1 MNSLAET
8 TNITIYID
16 NRPYSLKVNVNEV
29 SMIRTVVDEV
39 NLQLKNF
46 QKAYKNRDKKDLLSM
61 TLLTYAVE
69 TAKFNNTQT
78 PTAINERLDFLNE
91 LLDEALSK

>member
-39 NLQLKNF
+39 NSQLKNF

>member
-1 MNSLAET
+1 MTET

-16 NRPYSLKVNVNEV
+16 GRPYSLKVNINEV

-39 NLQLKNF
+39 NSKLKNF

-78 PTAINERLDFLNE
+78 PTAINDRLDVLND
-91 LLDEALSK
+91 LLDEALNK

>member
-1 MNSLAET
+1 MAET

-16 NRPYSLKVNVNEV
+16 NRPYSLKVNVSEV
-29 SMIRTVVDEV
+29 SMIRAVVDEV
-39 NLQLKNF
+39 NSKLKNF

-78 PTAINERLDFLNE
+78 PTAINERLDFLND
-91 LLDEALSK
+91 LIDEALTK

>member
-1 MNSLAET
+1 MAET

-16 NRPYSLKVNVNEV
+16 NRPYSLNVNVSEV

-39 NLQLKNF
+39 NSKLKNF

-78 PTAINERLDFLNE
+78 PTAINERLDFLND
-91 LLDEALSK
+91 LIDEALTK

>member
-1 MNSLAET
+1 MAET

-16 NRPYSLKVNVNEV
+16 NRPYSLNVNVSEV
-29 SMIRTVVDEV
+29 SMIRAVVDEV
-39 NLQLKNF
+39 NSKLKNF

-78 PTAINERLDFLNE
+78 PTAINERLDFLND
-91 LLDEALSK
+91 LIDEALTK

>member
-1 MNSLAET
+1 MADT

-16 NRPYSLKVNVNEV
+16 ERPYSLKVKAEEEV
-29 SMIRTVVDEV
+29 MIRKVVDEV
-39 NLQLKNF
+39 NEKMKHF
-46 QKAYKNRDKKDLLSM
+46 QQVYKQRDKKDLLSM

-78 PTAINERLDFLNE
+78 PEAIDERLDALND
-91 LLDEALSK
+91 LLDNALEK

>member
-1 MNSLAET
+1 MAET

-16 NRPYSLKVNVNEV
+16 DRPYSLKVNVSEEA
-29 SMIRTVVDEV
+29 MIRQVVDEV
-39 NLQLKNF
+39 NTKLKRF
-46 QKAYKNRDKKDLLSM
+46 QQAYKSRDKKDLLSM

-78 PTAINERLDFLNE
+78 PAAIDERLDALND
-91 LLDEALSK
+91 LLDNALNK

>member
-1 MNSLAET
+1 VADT

-16 NRPYSLKVNVNEV
+16 ERPYSLKVKVEEEA
-29 SMIRTVVDEV
+29 MIRQVVDEV
-39 NLQLKNF
+39 NEKMKHF
-46 QKAYKNRDKKDLLSM
+46 QQAYKQRDKKDLLSM

-78 PTAINERLDFLNE
+78 PEAIDERLDALND
-91 LLDEALSK
+91 LLDIALEK

>member
-16 NRPYSLKVNVNEV
+16 ERPYSLKVNVSEEA
-29 SMIRTVVDEV
+29 MIRSVVDEV
-39 NLQLKNF
+39 NTKLKNF

-69 TAKFNNTQT
+69 TAKFNNNQT
-78 PTAINERLDFLNE
+78 PTAIDERLNILND
-91 LLDEALSK
+91 LLDEALEK

>member
-1 MNSLAET
+1 MAET

-16 NRPYSLKVNVNEV
+16 SRPYSLNVNVSEV
-29 SMIRTVVDEV
+29 SMIRAVVDEV
-39 NLQLKNF
+39 NSKLKNF

-78 PTAINERLDFLNE
+78 PTAINERLDFLND
-91 LLDEALSK
+91 LIDEALTK